1 MIDKAPPQPE
11 FSRPFDTAELGE
23 QAEQRVIEANADECR
38 ALAERFEVLGIAAL
52 KAELTIRR
60 LGPGLARL
68 EGRLTA
74 TVSQQCVVTLDPV
87 ESAIDERFA
96 VTYAGTIPHDEGA
109 TLPFHDDS
117 EEGPDPLDGT
127 MIDLGETVSQQLAV
141 ALDPYPRAPGA
152 SLEKILP
159 SPATAPDEPSGP
171 FAVLAELRKRM
182 S

>member
-1 MIDKAPPQPE
+1 MIDKALPQPE
-11 FSRPFDTAELGE
+11 FSRPFDTPELGE
-23 QAEQRVIEANADECR
+23 KAEQRVIEANADECR
-38 ALAERFEVLGIAAL
+38 ALAERFGVLGIAAL

-60 LGPGLARL
+60 LGPALVRL

-74 TVSQQCVVTLDPV
+74 EVSQQCVITLDPV

-96 VTYAGTIPHDEGA
+96 VTYAGSLPHEEGA
-109 TLPFHDDS
+109 TLPFHDDN

-127 MIDLGETVSQQLAV
+127 AIDLGETVSQQLAV
-141 ALDPYPRAPGA
+141 SLDPYPRAPGA

-159 SPATAPDEPSGP
+159 RRAAAPDEPAGP
-171 FAVLAELRKRM
+171 FAVLAALRKRM